1 MLHLLT
7 IYLACLWIIKSV
19 YHVFSWKISMCS
31 TIKMYAII
39 LFMIFVFWV
48 ANKQRRVIYY
58 SYNDTRVITPLFIN
72 EYRFTYLDS
81 SYIGNVI
88 FKWKLCFC
96 VISLFCIFHE
106 CSFPDKSQHISNI
119 ECICARGIRCD
130 HPKFLWIKYE

>member
-1 MLHLLT
+1 
-7 IYLACLWIIKSV
+7 
-19 YHVFSWKISMCS
+19 MCS
-31 TIKMYAII
+31 TIKMYAI

-88 FKWKLCFC
+88 FK
-96 VISLFCIFHE
+96 
-106 CSFPDKSQHISNI
+106 
-119 ECICARGIRCD
+119 
-130 HPKFLWIKYE
+130 

>member
-1 MLHLLT
+1 
-7 IYLACLWIIKSV
+7 
-19 YHVFSWKISMCS
+19 MCP
-31 TIKMYAII
+31 TIKKYAII

-88 FKWKLCFC
+88 F
-96 VISLFCIFHE
+96 E
-106 CSFPDKSQHISNI
+106 
-119 ECICARGIRCD
+119 
-130 HPKFLWIKYE
+130 

>member
-7 IYLACLWIIKSV
+7 IYLACLGIIKSV
-19 YHVFSWKISMCS
+19 HCVFSWKISVCS
-31 TIKMYAII
+31 TIKNYAI

-58 SYNDTRVITPLFIN
+58 SYNDIHVITPLFIN

-106 CSFPDKSQHISNI
+106 CSFPDKSQHTWIKKRTI
-119 ECICARGIRCD
+119 ECIYAKRIRCD
-130 HPKFLWIKYE
+130 QRRFYG